1 MHSETTRFLH
11 LKILSLHMDEGLL
24 CQVHLD
30 VVSKALKL
38 FVPCMHCVLC
48 VCLCVCVCVYVCVY
62 LHNRSV
68 CLTVSVHVS
77 GTLVTL
83 APTCS

>member
-1 MHSETTRFLH
+1 
-11 LKILSLHMDEGLL
+11 MDEGLL

-30 VVSKALKL
+30 VVSKVLKL

-48 VCLCVCVCVYVCVY
+48 VCLCVCMCVCVCVCVCVYVCVY